1 MCPRNEKMKEYHS
14 YTFTERF
21 RELLV
26 QWGFSEKI
34 SGYIVDFFGLFIVL
48 VASILVYYILK
59 FIINRFL
66 KKIILRS
73 KSKWDDYLYENKV
86 FTRLCL
92 IVPALIINLFVTSI
106 ISDYPKAIHF
116 IQVVLEVYSAAVLI
130 LVAISF
136 LNSVYHIYG
145 DLEVANTKPI
155 KGYIQI
161 LKIVV
166 IVIGGIIVSSM
177 LIGQSPLTLLAGLGA
192 LSAVLLLIFKD
203 PILGFVAGVQ
213 LSTNNMLQI
222 GDWISM
228 PSHNVDGT
236 VIDISLV
243 IVKVRN
249 WDNSVSTIPTYTLI
263 SESFQNWRDLSSSGG
278 RRMKRFLLLDINSI
292 KPGDDCLQKKLG
304 QYQIPELASG
314 KDLKEITNLGYLR
327 YYLMNLLR
335 QHPDVN
341 QQMTILVRQLQTTQE
356 GLPIEIVAY
365 SLLTDLAMFENFQSA
380 LIEHIISVL
389 PDFDL
394 KLYQREN
401 SLLV

>member
-1 MCPRNEKMKEYHS
+1 MKEFHH
-14 YTFTERF
+14 YTFTEQF
-21 RELLV
+21 RELLIN
-26 QWGFSEKI
+26 WGFSGKI
-34 SGYIVDFFGLFIVL
+34 SNYIVDFFGLFVVFL
-48 VASILVYYILK
+48 ASIIVYYILK

-66 KKIILRS
+66 KRLIIRS

-86 FTRLCL
+86 FTRLCM
-92 IVPALIINLFVTSI
+92 IVPALIIYLFLTPV

-116 IQVVLEVYSAAVLI
+116 IEVVLEVYTAVIMI
-130 LVAISF
+130 LVANSF

-155 KGYIQI
+155 KGYVQI
-161 LKIVV
+161 LKI
-166 IVIGGIIVSSM
+166 IVFLIGAIIISSM

-228 PSHNVDGT
+228 PLHNVDGT

-263 SESFQNWRDLSSSGG
+263 SESFQNWRDLMPAGG
-278 RRMKRFLLLDINSI
+278 RRMKRFLQLDMTSI
-292 KPGDDCLQKKLG
+292 KPCDQQLLKKLEK
-304 QYQIPELASG
+304 YELPEIISG
-314 KDLKEITNLGYLR
+314 KTVAEQTNLGYFR

-335 QHPDVN
+335 MHPDVN
-341 QQMTILVRQLQTTQE
+341 QQMTILVRQLQPAQY
-356 GLPIEIVAY
+356 GLPLELVAY
-365 SLLTDLAMFENFQSA
+365 CQIPDFGMFENFQST
-380 LIEHIISVL
+380 LVEHIVSVL
-389 PDFDL
+389 PDFEL
-394 KLYQREN
+394 RLYQIEN
-401 SLLV
+401 SLLS

>member
-1 MCPRNEKMKEYHS
+1 MQEFHT

-26 QWGFSEKI
+26 HWGFSGKI
-34 SGYIVDFFGLFIVL
+34 SNYIVDFFGLFVVF
-48 VASILVYYILK
+48 VASIIVYYILR

-66 KKIILRS
+66 KRLILKS

-92 IVPALIINLFVTSI
+92 IVPALIIDLFLSSI
-106 ISDYPKAIHF
+106 ISDYPKAINF
-116 IQVVLEVYSAAVLI
+116 IEVVLEVYTAAIMI
-130 LVAISF
+130 LVANSF

-145 DLEVANTKPI
+145 DLEVANSKPI
-155 KGYIQI
+155 KGYVQI

-166 IVIGGIIVSSM
+166 FLIGAIIISSM
-177 LIGQSPLTLLAGLGA
+177 LIGQSPVKLLAGLGA

-222 GDWISM
+222 GDWMSM

-249 WDNSVSTIPTYTLI
+249 WDNSISTIPTYTLI
-263 SESFQNWRDLSSSGG
+263 TESFQNWRDLMPSGG
-278 RRMKRFLLLDINSI
+278 RRMKRFLQLDITSI
-292 KPGDDCLQKKLG
+292 KPCDQVLLKKLEKYELPEMVPGKNATG
-304 QYQIPELASG
+304 Q
-314 KDLKEITNLGYLR
+314 TNLGYFR
-327 YYLMNLLR
+327 YYLTALLR
-335 QHPDVN
+335 THPDVN
-341 QQMTILVRQLQTTQE
+341 HQMMILVRQLQPTQD
-356 GLPIEIVAY
+356 GLPLELTAY
-365 SLLTDLAMFENFQSA
+365 SLLSDLIMFENFQAS
-380 LIEHIISVL
+380 LFEHIISVI

-394 KLYQREN
+394 RLYQREN
-401 SLLV
+401 SLLQ

>member
-1 MCPRNEKMKEYHS
+1 MKEYHT

-48 VASILVYYILK
+48 IASVIVYYILK

-66 KKIILRS
+66 KRIILKS

-92 IVPALIINLFVTSI
+92 IVPALIINIFVASI
-106 ISDYPKAIHF
+106 ISDYPRAIHF
-116 IQVVLEVYSAAVLI
+116 IQVVLEIYSAAVLI
-130 LVAISF
+130 LVVNSF
-136 LNSVYHIYG
+136 LNAVYHIYG
-145 DLEVANTKPI
+145 DFEVANTKPI

-161 LKIVV
+161 LKIIVF
-166 IVIGGIIVSSM
+166 VIGGIILSSM

-228 PSHNVDGT
+228 PSHSVDGT

-263 SESFQNWRDLSSSGG
+263 SESFQNWRDLMSSGG

-292 KPGDDCLQKKLG
+292 KPGDDGLRKKLEK
-304 QYQIPELASG
+304 YQIPEMASA
-314 KDLKEITNLGYLR
+314 KDLKDITNLGYLR
-327 YYLMNLLR
+327 YYLMNVLS
-335 QHPDVN
+335 QHPHVN
-341 QQMTILVRQLQTTQE
+341 QQMSILVRQLQATPE
-356 GLPIEIVAY
+356 GLPLEIQAY
-365 SLLTDLAMFENFQSA
+365 SLLSDYGMFENLQSA

-394 KLYQREN
+394 RLYQREN

>member
-1 MCPRNEKMKEYHS
+1 
-14 YTFTERF
+14 
-21 RELLV
+21 V
-26 QWGFSEKI
+26 
-34 SGYIVDFFGLFIVL
+34 IV
-48 VASILVYYILK
+48 
-59 FIINRFL
+59 
-66 KKIILRS
+66 RS

-92 IVPALIINLFVTSI
+92 IVPALIIDLFLTSI

-116 IQVVLEVYSAAVLI
+116 IEVVLEVYSATIMI
-130 LVAISF
+130 LVANSF

-155 KGYIQI
+155 KGYLQI
-161 LKIVV
+161 IKIIVF
-166 IVIGGIIVSSM
+166 VIGAIIISSM

-203 PILGFVAGVQ
+203 PILGFVAGIQ

-228 PSHNVDGT
+228 PAHNVDGT

-263 SESFQNWRDLSSSGG
+263 SESFQNWRDLMPEGG
-278 RRMKRFLLLDINSI
+278 RRMKRFLQIDMTSISPCNQALL
-292 KPGDDCLQKKLG
+292 KKLEK
-304 QYQIPELASG
+304 YDLPEIVSG
-314 KDLKEITNLGYLR
+314 KTFTEQTNLGYFR

-335 QHPDVN
+335 MHPDVN
-341 QQMTILVRQLQTTQE
+341 QQMTILVRQLQPTHY
-356 GLPIEIVAY
+356 GLPIELVAY
-365 SLLTDLAMFENFQSA
+365 SLIPDLAMFENFQSA
-380 LIEHIISVL
+380 LFEHIFSVL
-389 PDFDL
+389 PDFEL
-394 KLYQREN
+394 KPYQIEN
-401 SLLV
+401 SP

>member
-1 MCPRNEKMKEYHS
+1 MKEFHT

-21 RELLV
+21 RELLMH
-26 QWGFSEKI
+26 WGFSGKL
-34 SGYIVDFFGLFIVL
+34 SNYIVDFFGLFVVL
-48 VASILVYYILK
+48 VASVIVYYILK
-59 FIINRFL
+59 FIIRRFL
-66 KKIILRS
+66 KRLVVRS

-92 IVPALIINLFVTSI
+92 IVPALIIDLFLSSF

-116 IQVVLEVYSAAVLI
+116 IGVVLEVYTAAILI
-130 LVAISF
+130 LVANSF
-136 LNSVYHIYG
+136 LNAVYHIYG
-145 DLEVANTKPI
+145 DYEVANSKPI
-155 KGYIQI
+155 KGYVQI

-166 IVIGGIIVSSM
+166 FLIGAIIITSM
-177 LIGQSPLTLLAGLGA
+177 LIGQSPLNLLAGLGA

-222 GDWISM
+222 GDWMSM

-263 SESFQNWRDLSSSGG
+263 SESFQNWRDLVPSGG
-278 RRMKRFLLLDINSI
+278 RRMKRFLLLDLTSI
-292 KPGDDCLQKKLG
+292 KPCDQALLKKLEKYEIPGVVPGDSATEQTNLG
-304 QYQIPELASG
+304 QYRLF
-314 KDLKEITNLGYLR
+314 
-327 YYLMNLLR
+327 LMDLLR
-335 QHPDVN
+335 SHPDVN
-341 QQMTILVRQLQTTQE
+341 QQMMVLVRQLQPTE
-356 GLPIEIVAY
+356 NGLPLELVAY
-365 SLLTDLAMFENFQSA
+365 CLLSDLAMFENFQAS
-380 LIEHIISVL
+380 LFEHIISAL

-394 KLYQREN
+394 RLYQKAN
-401 SLLV
+401 TLL

>member
-1 MCPRNEKMKEYHS
+1 MKAYHS

-66 KKIILRS
+66 KKIILKS

-92 IVPALIINLFVTSI
+92 IVPALIINLFVTSV

-130 LVAISF
+130 LVVNSF
-136 LNSVYHIYG
+136 LNAIYHIYG
-145 DLEVANTKPI
+145 DFEVANTKPI

-161 LKIVV
+161 LKIIVF
-166 IVIGGIIVSSM
+166 VIGGIILSSM

-192 LSAVLLLIFKD
+192 FSAVLLLIFKD

-213 LSTNNMLQI
+213 LSTNNILQI

-263 SESFQNWRDLSSSGG
+263 SESFQNWRDLMLSGG

-292 KPGDDCLQKKLG
+292 KPGDDSLQKKLG
-304 QYQIPELASG
+304 KYQIPEMASG
-314 KDLKEITNLGYLR
+314 KDLKNITNLGYLR

-365 SLLTDLAMFENFQSA
+365 SLLTDLALFENFQSA

-394 KLYQREN
+394 RLYQKAN
-401 SLLV
+401 TLLL

>member
-1 MCPRNEKMKEYHS
+1 MHEFQA
-14 YTFTERF
+14 YTFTQRL

-26 QWGFSEKI
+26 HWGFSGKI
-34 SGYIVDFFGLFIVL
+34 SSYIADFFGLFVVFVISV
-48 VASILVYYILK
+48 IIYYILR

-66 KKIILRS
+66 KRIVIRS
-73 KSKWDDYLYENKV
+73 ASKWDDYLYENKV

-92 IVPALIINLFVTSI
+92 IVPALIIDLFLTSI

-116 IQVVLEVYSAAVLI
+116 IEVVLEVYTAAI
-130 LVAISF
+130 MIIVANSF
-136 LNSVYHIYG
+136 LNAVYHIYG
-145 DLEVANTKPI
+145 DYEVANSKPI
-155 KGYIQI
+155 KGYVQI

-166 IVIGGIIVSSM
+166 FLIGAIIISSM
-177 LIGQSPLTLLAGLGA
+177 LIGQSPIRLLAGLGA

-222 GDWISM
+222 GDWMSM

-249 WDNSVSTIPTYTLI
+249 WDNSISTIPTYTLI
-263 SESFQNWRDLSSSGG
+263 TESFQNWRDLIPSGG
-278 RRMKRFLLLDINSI
+278 RRMKRFLLIDVTSI
-292 KPGDDCLQKKLG
+292 RTCDNALLKKLQK
-304 QYQIPELASG
+304 YEPPEFSPS
-314 KDLKEITNLGYLR
+314 KNVNKQTNLAYFR
-327 YYLMNLLR
+327 YYLMDFLR

-341 QQMTILVRQLQTTQE
+341 QQMMILVRQLQPTE
-356 GLPIEIVAY
+356 NGLPLELIAY
-365 SLLTDLAMFENFQSA
+365 SLLTDLTMFENFQSGLFEH
-380 LIEHIISVL
+380 LISIL

-394 KLYQREN
+394 KLYQRVN
-401 SLLV
+401 TLVQ

>member
-1 MCPRNEKMKEYHS
+1 MKEYHT

-48 VASILVYYILK
+48 IASVIVYYILK

-66 KKIILRS
+66 KRIILKS

-92 IVPALIINLFVTSI
+92 IVPALIINIFVASI
-106 ISDYPKAIHF
+106 ISDYPRAIHF
-116 IQVVLEVYSAAVLI
+116 IQVVLEIYSAAVLI
-130 LVAISF
+130 LVVNSF
-136 LNSVYHIYG
+136 LNAVYHIYG
-145 DLEVANTKPI
+145 DFEVANTKPI

-161 LKIVV
+161 LKIIVF
-166 IVIGGIIVSSM
+166 VIGGIILSSM

-228 PSHNVDGT
+228 PSHSVDGT

-263 SESFQNWRDLSSSGG
+263 SESFQNWRDLMSSGG
-278 RRMKRFLLLDINSI
+278 RRIKRFLLLDINSI
-292 KPGDDCLQKKLG
+292 KPGDDGLRKKLEK
-304 QYQIPELASG
+304 YQIPEMASA
-314 KDLKEITNLGYLR
+314 KDLKDITNLGYLR
-327 YYLMNLLR
+327 YYLMNVLS
-335 QHPDVN
+335 QHPHVN
-341 QQMTILVRQLQTTQE
+341 QQMSILVRQLQATPE
-356 GLPIEIVAY
+356 GLPLEIQAY
-365 SLLTDLAMFENFQSA
+365 SLLSDYGMFENLQSA

-394 KLYQREN
+394 RLYQREN

>member
-1 MCPRNEKMKEYHS
+1 MKEYHS

-292 KPGDDCLQKKLG
+292 KSGDDSLQKKLG

-341 QQMTILVRQLQTTQE
+341 QQMTILVRQLQATQE

-365 SLLTDLAMFENFQSA
+365 SLKTDLVIFENFQSA

>member
-1 MCPRNEKMKEYHS
+1 MKEFHHYS
-14 YTFTERF
+14 FTEQF
-21 RELLV
+21 RDLLV
-26 QWGFSEKI
+26 NWGFSGKI
-34 SGYIVDFFGLFIVL
+34 SNYIVDFFGLFV
-48 VASILVYYILK
+48 VFVSSIIVYYILK

-66 KKIILRS
+66 KNVIVRS

-92 IVPALIINLFVTSI
+92 IVPALIIDLFLTSI

-116 IQVVLEVYSAAVLI
+116 IEVVLEVYSATIMI
-130 LVAISF
+130 LVANSF

-155 KGYIQI
+155 KGYLQI
-161 LKIVV
+161 IKIIVF
-166 IVIGGIIVSSM
+166 VIGAIIISSM

-203 PILGFVAGVQ
+203 PILGFVAGIQ
-213 LSTNNMLQI
+213 LSTNKMLQI

-228 PSHNVDGT
+228 PAHNVDGT

-263 SESFQNWRDLSSSGG
+263 SESFQNWRDLMPEGG
-278 RRMKRFLLLDINSI
+278 RRMKRFLQIDMTSISPCNQALL
-292 KPGDDCLQKKLG
+292 KKLEK
-304 QYQIPELASG
+304 YDLPEIVSG
-314 KDLKEITNLGYLR
+314 KTFTEQTNLGYFR

-335 QHPDVN
+335 MHPDVN
-341 QQMTILVRQLQTTQE
+341 QQMTILVRQLQPTHY
-356 GLPIEIVAY
+356 GLPIELVAY
-365 SLLTDLAMFENFQSA
+365 SLIPDLAMFENFQSA
-380 LIEHIISVL
+380 LFEHIFSVL
-389 PDFDL
+389 PDFEL
-394 KLYQREN
+394 KPYQIEN
-401 SLLV
+401 SP

>member
-1 MCPRNEKMKEYHS
+1 MKEFHT

-21 RELLV
+21 RDLLV
-26 QWGFSEKI
+26 HWGFSGKI
-34 SGYIVDFFGLFIVL
+34 SSYIADFFGLFVVL
-48 VASILVYYILK
+48 VASVIVYYILK

-66 KKIILRS
+66 KRIVLRS

-92 IVPALIINLFVTSI
+92 IVPALIIDLFLSPI
-106 ISDYPKAIHF
+106 ISDYPKAIRF
-116 IQVVLEVYSAAVLI
+116 IEVVLEVYTAAIMI
-130 LVAISF
+130 LVASSF
-136 LNSVYHIYG
+136 LNAVYHIYG
-145 DLEVANTKPI
+145 DYEVANSKPI

-166 IVIGGIIVSSM
+166 FLIGAIIITSM
-177 LIGQSPLTLLAGLGA
+177 LIGQSPLNLLAGLGA

-222 GDWISM
+222 GDWMSM

-263 SESFQNWRDLSSSGG
+263 TESFQNWRDLVPSGG
-278 RRMKRFLLLDINSI
+278 RRMKRFLLIDITSI
-292 KPGDDCLQKKLG
+292 KLCDPVLLKKLEK
-304 QYQIPELASG
+304 YQLPGLVPGSGVREL
-314 KDLKEITNLGYLR
+314 TNLGHYR
-327 YYLMNLLR
+327 YYLTELLHK
-335 QHPDVN
+335 HPDVN
-341 QQMTILVRQLQTTQE
+341 QQMMILLRQLQPAE
-356 GLPIEIVAY
+356 NGLPLELVAY
-365 SLLTDLAMFENFQSA
+365 SLLSDLAMFENFQAS
-380 LIEHIISVL
+380 LFEHIISVL

-394 KLYQREN
+394 RLYQKAN
-401 SLLV
+401 TLLL

>member
-1 MCPRNEKMKEYHS
+1 MKEYHS

-292 KPGDDCLQKKLG
+292 KSGDDSLQKKLG

-341 QQMTILVRQLQTTQE
+341 QQMTILVRQLQATQE

-365 SLLTDLAMFENFQSA
+365 SLQTDLVMFENFQSA

>member
-222 GDWISM
+222 GDWISI

-292 KPGDDCLQKKLG
+292 KSGDDSLQKKLG

-341 QQMTILVRQLQTTQE
+341 QQMTILVRQLQATQE

-365 SLLTDLAMFENFQSA
+365 SLQTDLVMFENFQSA

>member
-1 MCPRNEKMKEYHS
+1 MKEFHHYS
-14 YTFTERF
+14 FTEQF
-21 RELLV
+21 RDLLV
-26 QWGFSEKI
+26 NWGFSGKI
-34 SGYIVDFFGLFIVL
+34 SNYIVDFFGLFV
-48 VASILVYYILK
+48 VFVSSIIVYYILK

-66 KKIILRS
+66 KNVIVRS

-92 IVPALIINLFVTSI
+92 IVPALIIDLFLTSI

-116 IQVVLEVYSAAVLI
+116 IEVVLEVYSATIMI
-130 LVAISF
+130 LVANSF

-155 KGYIQI
+155 KGYLQI
-161 LKIVV
+161 IKIIVF
-166 IVIGGIIVSSM
+166 VIGAIIISSM

-203 PILGFVAGVQ
+203 PILGFVAGIQ

-228 PSHNVDGT
+228 PAHNVDGT

-263 SESFQNWRDLSSSGG
+263 SESFQNWRDLMPEGG
-278 RRMKRFLLLDINSI
+278 RRMKRFLQIDMTSISPCNQALL
-292 KPGDDCLQKKLG
+292 KKLEK
-304 QYQIPELASG
+304 YDLPEIVSG
-314 KDLKEITNLGYLR
+314 KTFTEQTNLGYFR

-335 QHPDVN
+335 MHPDVN
-341 QQMTILVRQLQTTQE
+341 QQMTILVRQLQPTHY
-356 GLPIEIVAY
+356 GLPIELVAY
-365 SLLTDLAMFENFQSA
+365 SLIPDLAMFENFQSA
-380 LIEHIISVL
+380 LFEHIFSVL
-389 PDFDL
+389 PDFEL
-394 KLYQREN
+394 KPYQIEN
-401 SLLV
+401 SP